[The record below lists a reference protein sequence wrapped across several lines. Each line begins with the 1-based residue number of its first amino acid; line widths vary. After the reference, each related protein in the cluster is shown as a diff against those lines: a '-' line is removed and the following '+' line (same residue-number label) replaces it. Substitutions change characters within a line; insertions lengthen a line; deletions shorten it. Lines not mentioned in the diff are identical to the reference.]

1 MNREIYESYNILKK
15 VYFDGGYAGVEL
27 NKLLIKA
34 EMVNTKMIT
43 KLVYGVIEKDT
54 FLNYV
59 VSSFVTKKA
68 KENVL
73 LLLKLG
79 AYIHYFINSI
89 PSYTIVNECVNLIK
103 KEEDRYVGG
112 FVNATL
118 KNIITNK
125 VKLPNK
131 ETEPVKYLSLLY
143 SYPEW
148 LINTFINE
156 NGIDFTKELITTKI
170 TELTHIRVNTKKIS
184 VGEFVKLLD
193 KYKIEYSKSLYDYTF
208 NVDYSKLVKVK
219 ELEKLYVVQ
228 GLPSIIACNLLD
240 VKKDSQVLDCCS
252 APGGKS
258 MFIASIDNSINVTS
272 CDVYPFK
279 VNMIKDYAVKLGL
292 KNVTP
297 VLQDG
302 TKYNA
307 EFENKF
313 DYIMCDVPCSNTG
326 VIGKKPDVLLKKNKE
341 DVEALAKIQY
351 DILKIN
357 SKYLKSGG
365 TLIYSTCS
373 IMQEE
378 NEKILEK
385 FLSENKDFEYLPF
398 SIEGFNVIDVPYYTF
413 YPNITKTEGFFIGR
427 LIKK

>member
-34 EMVNTKMIT
+34 EMVNTKTIT

-54 FLNYV
+54 FLSFV
-59 VSSFVTKKA
+59 VNSFVTKKA

-73 LLLKLG
+73 LILKLG
-79 AYIHYFINSI
+79 TYIHYFLNSI

-103 KEEDRYVGG
+103 KEEDKYVAG

-118 KNIITNK
+118 KNIISNK
-125 VKLPNK
+125 VKLPDK
-131 ETEPVKYLSLLY
+131 EKEPVKYLSLLY

-148 LINTFINE
+148 LINTLIRE
-156 NGIDFTKELITTKI
+156 KGIVFVKELVKTKI
-170 TELTHIRVNTKKIS
+170 TELTHIRVNTKKVSIQ
-184 VGEFVKLLD
+184 EFVKLLD
-193 KYKIEYSKSLYDYTF
+193 KNKIEYEPSLYKYTF
-208 NVDYSKLVKVK
+208 NVDYSKLVKIR
-219 ELEKLYVVQ
+219 ELEKFYIVQ
-228 GLPSIIACNLLD
+228 GLPSIVACNLLE
-240 VKKDSQVLDCCS
+240 VEKNSKVLDCCS

-258 MFIASIDNSINVTS
+258 MFIASLDNSISVTS

-279 VNMIKDYAVKLGL
+279 VNMIKEYAGKLGL
-292 KNVTP
+292 KNITP

-302 TKYNA
+302 TKYNKD
-307 EFENKF
+307 FDNKF

-326 VIGKKPDVLLKKNKE
+326 VIGKKPDVVLKKNEKDIE
-341 DVEALAKIQY
+341 VLSNIQY
-351 DILKIN
+351 NILTTN
-357 SKYLKSGG
+357 AKYLKTGG
-365 TLIYSTCS
+365 KLIYSTCS
-373 IMQEE
+373 IMSDE
-378 NEKILEK
+378 NEKVLER
-385 FLSENKDFEYLPF
+385 FLRENKEFEYLPF
-398 SIEGFNVIDVPYYTF
+398 SIKEFDAENVPYYTF